1 MPAVVTREPIF
12 KPEISF
18 EIDEAVSEERATI
31 VHCTV
36 IFDSI
41 IRIWKTT
48 YLIQNDGS
56 RKQLLYAYH
65 IPEYPNWALV
75 TGGHV
80 FTLVFE
86 GLDKGCVLFDL
97 LEDIP
102 QPGGFHIEGI
112 RRNKQDV
119 YKVDVW

>member
-1 MPAVVTREPIF
+1 MPAVITRKPVF
-12 KPEISF
+12 KPKIAF
-18 EIDEAVSEERATI
+18 EAEAAMLEERATI

-36 IFDSI
+36 IFDSA

-48 YLIQNDGS
+48 YLIQEDGI

-65 IPEYPNWALV
+65 IPEYPNWAIV
-75 TGGHV
+75 PGGHV

-102 QPGGFHIEGI
+102 VPEGFHIVGI
-112 RRNKQDV
+112 RRNRQDV
-119 YKVDVW
+119 YRVDVW